1 MRADEYTIVEDVIAP
16 GEIGS
21 HYHLLVWQT
30 HQFTELLWSSY
41 LATAHGG
48 FDYGDVQ
55 PAPRRVTTLVESECF
70 PGQKLKRGMRTVSRT
85 RRTFTLEGAFWD
97 ADDDHLIT
105 STEIVTVCVDR
116 TTAAA
121 IEPPERLWTGIER
134 LEGHSIPVTA
144 R

>member
-21 HYHLLVWQT
+21 DYHLLVWQT

-55 PAPRRVTTLVESECF
+55 PAPRRVTTFVESECF
-70 PGQKLKRGMRTVSRT
+70 PVRDSSAACAPSRAPGAPSRSKAPCGMP
-85 RRTFTLEGAFWD
+85 
-97 ADDDHLIT
+97 
-105 STEIVTVCVDR
+105 
-116 TTAAA
+116 TT
-121 IEPPERLWTGIER
+121 T
-134 LEGHSIPVTA
+134 T
-144 R
+144 